1 MGSEPTKHDVNQK
14 SVNTI
19 DTVRKLFETTKKH
32 IEANT
37 KASAI
42 PVISEIIDQIQ
53 TAITV
58 CHSILSEANEL
69 HVTRLEFDQTVRSLE
84 SLQILIN
91 KYAADPTPQNHQLL
105 TQASGHIVDRICQ
118 KVVEDCGRKG
128 LEDYFE
134 RIKRRFCEVEALLGV
149 LSSSAATLS
158 SFTNVVATN
167 ALHEEFR
174 NDVDAYE
181 KGSRFWLALSAAA
194 VVILVLHIFTSTN
207 IADDLVTKIAAEN
220 TSVLGMTAVV
230 LLLAPR
236 LAIST
241 IIAIIAFSFWR
252 NYQSYRHLTV
262 ASKAKLNIARIV
274 PLIALN
280 LKQSGEVSSLHLEFL
295 RQIAVPGDTGFLANA
310 KNQIGLGVGATK
322 VSV

>member
-1 MGSEPTKHDVNQK
+1 MGSETTKQDADQK

-19 DTVRKLFETTKKH
+19 DTVRKQFDTTKKH

-37 KASAI
+37 KASGNQI
-42 PVISEIIDQIQ
+42 VSEIIDQIQ
-53 TAITV
+53 TAITA
-58 CHSILSEANEL
+58 CHSILSEAGEL

-91 KYAADPTPQNHQLL
+91 KYLSDPTPQNHQLL
-105 TQASGHIVDRICQ
+105 MQSSGHIVDRICQ
-118 KVVEDCGRKG
+118 KVLENCGRKG
-128 LEDYFE
+128 LEEYFD
-134 RIKRRFCEVEALLGV
+134 RVKRRFVEIEALFGV

-158 SFTNVVATN
+158 SFTNVVASN

-181 KGSRFWLALSAAA
+181 KGSRLWLALSCVAVAGLVFHVVHSANAADHLA
-194 VVILVLHIFTSTN
+194 
-207 IADDLVTKIAAEN
+207 TKIAAES
-220 TSVLGMTAVV
+220 TKSFGTAAVV

-236 LAIST
+236 LAISA

-295 RQIAVPGDTGFLANA
+295 RQIAVPSDTGFLANA
-310 KNQIGLGVGATK
+310 KNQIGLGVGTTK